1 MITKKDLKNYEYK
14 TIEDYFNYIVE
25 SFINGNYSQLKK
37 MLSKELSNNQKV
49 LFCNWIYN
57 NDSIE
62 EINQKSLLRLMIIYN
77 FEK

>member
-1 MITKKDLKNYEYK
+1 MISKKDLKNYEFK
-14 TIEDYFNYIVE
+14 TIEDYFSYIID

-49 LFCNWIYN
+49 LFCNWLYN
-57 NDSIE
+57 NPMIE
-62 EINQKSLLRLMIIYN
+62 EINQKSLLKLMIIYN